1 MARRDLHG
9 ANGDAFVYDERDH
22 VCERRGR
29 GGTITYRYNGRD
41 QLAALDAPGLAY
53 RAEHDALGRRVS
65 KTAAGRTTR
74 FYWDGDR
81 LAAEVDADG
90 ALRVYVYPDEG
101 ALVPMLFV
109 DYTSVDADPA
119 SGKVYEVFTDHLGT
133 PERIRDADGNLVWQ
147 ARIAPYGRAE
157 VLVGAGFHQPF
168 RFPGHYYDAE
178 TGLHENRFRSY
189 APELGRYLQTDPIGL
204 SGGTNLYAYT
214 WNPLVD
220 VDIRGLCP
228 DDVED
233 CPHKPVTPDA
243 EAPLDPNGRHGM
255 PPHGQTIPERAA
267 TMPAGSVI
275 RDYALRAPEIYF
287 YDPATGTYPRR
298 EGAGRDRRTD
308 YPSGFRQSTLDAMA
322 AQHTVEG
329 QALRDTPRLPGGAPI
344 PHSDLTWLDPDVPG
358 RIIEQS
364 ESDPISFDHRISVVE
379 MDNVGATVGDRRY
392 DPGSDTSRAERID
405 FFHNP
410 DNLRPMLR
418 SENSALGGGVHP
430 DGTPMRYVQTTGPRY
445 SHR

>member
-1 MARRDLHG
+1 
-9 ANGDAFVYDERDH
+9 VYDERDH

-41 QLAALDAPGLAY
+41 QLSALDAPGLVY

-157 VLVGAGFHQPF
+157 ILVGAGFHQPF
-168 RFPGHYYDAE
+168 RFPGHDYDAE

-220 VDIRGLCP
+220 VDLRGLCP
-228 DDVED
+228 DDVPD
-233 CPHKPVTPDA
+233 CPLRPVTPDA

-255 PPHGQTIPERAA
+255 PPHGQRIPERAA
-267 TMPAGSVI
+267 RRPPAPP
-275 RDYALRAPEIYF
+275 AP
-287 YDPATGTYPRR
+287 DPADIINNPRR
-298 EGAGRDRRTD
+298 YAEMRADEIAHARHPGRGETFHVQVVESVAGDPNSRHVVITSSIDNQTA
-308 YPSGFRQSTLDAMA
+308 PANIP
-322 AQHTVEG
+322 
-329 QALRDTPRLPGGAPI
+329 LRPGEVYRNPNDTPRPLRRDADGETVLSPTTGRPLPALREPGDTRHHAEQRGARALQPGEVPVAGAP
-344 PHSDLTWLDPDVPG
+344 TRGCCPG
-358 RIIEQS
+358 CQ
-364 ESDPISFDHRISVVE
+364 
-379 MDNVGATVGDRRY
+379 
-392 DPGSDTSRAERID
+392 
-405 FFHNP
+405 
-410 DNLRPMLR
+410 
-418 SENSALGGGVHP
+418 SALPPDYRATIPVHRQTP
-430 DGTPMRYVQTTGPRY
+430 AAYNAQRRANRRAHGTPWMTP
-445 SHR
+445 SSE

>member
-1 MARRDLHG
+1 VASVANGNKLHG

-41 QLAALDAPGLAY
+41 QLSALDAPGLVY

-109 DYTSVDADPA
+109 DYARVDADPA

-157 VLVGAGFHQPF
+157 ILVGAAFHQPF

-220 VDIRGLCP
+220 VDLRGLAVCA
-228 DDVED
+228 DDVVD

-243 EAPLDPNGRHGM
+243 EAPPAAHEHPPDRQAARPDWAGRLS
-255 PPHGQTIPERAA
+255 PEHAA
-267 TMPAGSVI
+267 TLAARRQELGLPPRSTAPDDLATLAIVHADGREFTGTNARHQPSGVP
-275 RDYALRAPEIYF
+275 RAPNDF
-287 YDPATGTYPRR
+287 G
-298 EGAGRDRRTD
+298 
-308 YPSGFRQSTLDAMA
+308 S
-322 AQHTVEG
+322 
-329 QALRDTPRLPGGAPI
+329 
-344 PHSDLTWLDPDVPG
+344 PDV
-358 RIIEQS
+358 
-364 ESDPISFDHRISVVE
+364 VV
-379 MDNVGATVGDRRY
+379 
-392 DPGSDTSRAERID
+392 
-405 FFHNP
+405 
-410 DNLRPMLR
+410 
-418 SENSALGGGVHP
+418 
-430 DGTPMRYVQTTGPRY
+430 GTLEA
-445 SHR
+445 